1 MTNFFLSDNIE
12 FNYAGQDVYN
22 YALYLLS
29 DLVNPI
35 FSGKSYPFPQNQGT
49 TKETTIQLND
59 IVENY
64 VINDYAL
71 LIGESIHIQ
80 NPTNFRLV
88 VTGFD
93 NQDFNV
99 APRWLKLGDN
109 KNNEQIMNNTYVRD
123 NSYYNQI
130 FVSYMPSTQPAD
142 ITRVL
147 LIKSYCKGVMT
158 NYQTITTDVNKN
170 DLVTLMI
177 DPQAYLGTYPNL
189 TDKIVFTDLV
199 NVEDVGSF
207 DSFTDTYSFNISAC
221 YPKHHIYYINRH
233 GAIEMFGGTKSDKL
247 NSTSTASYYKTD
259 YRKWTGI
266 DYVGNQA
273 NFATTRDM
281 VVATDTY
288 VIKTRILTDEEH
300 NALEDLYSSPAVWVF
315 DNDMY
320 FSVIVTDT
328 NYEEKKYAS
337 DRLVNRTISLKKSIT
352 NKRR

>member
-1 MTNFFLSDNIE
+1 MTNFYLSDNIE

-22 YALYLLS
+22 YALYLS
-29 DLVNPI
+29 TDLVNPI

-49 TKETTIQLND
+49 TKETSILLND

-64 VINDYAL
+64 VMNDYAL
-71 LIGESIHIQ
+71 LIGASIHIQ
-80 NPTNFRLV
+80 SPKAFKLK
-88 VTGFD
+88 VTGFAD
-93 NQDFNV
+93 QDFNV
-99 APRWLKLGDN
+99 APRWLKLGDS
-109 KNNEQIMNNTYVRD
+109 KTNEQIMNNTYVKD

-130 FVSYMPSTQPAD
+130 FVSYMPSTQPTD

-147 LIKSYCKGVMT
+147 LIKQYSNNVMT
-158 NYQTITTDVNKN
+158 NYQTITLDANKN
-170 DLVTLMI
+170 DLITLMI
-177 DPQAYLGTYPNL
+177 NPQDYLGTYPTL

-199 NVEDVGSF
+199 NFEDVASF
-207 DSFTDTYSFNISAC
+207 SSFTDTYSFNISAC
-221 YPKHHIYYINRH
+221 YPQHYIYYINRH
-233 GAIEMFGGTKSDKL
+233 GAIEMFGGTKGDKL
-247 NSTSTASYYKTD
+247 NSTSTASDYKTD
-259 YRKWTGI
+259 YRKWNGSI
-266 DYVGNQA
+266 YIGDQS

-320 FSVIVTDT
+320 FSVIVSDQ
-328 NYEEKKYAS
+328 NYEQKKYVS
-337 DRLVNRTISLKKSIT
+337 DRLVNRTINLRKSIT